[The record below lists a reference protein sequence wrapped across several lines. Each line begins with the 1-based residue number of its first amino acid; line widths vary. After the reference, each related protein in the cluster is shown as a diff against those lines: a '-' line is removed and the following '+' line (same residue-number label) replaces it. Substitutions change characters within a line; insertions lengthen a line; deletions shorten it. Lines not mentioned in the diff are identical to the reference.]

1 MELKDAITELTAK
14 EKTIRFT
21 RLKTICE
28 KFFGSPRI
36 NGSHHI
42 FNTGQRE
49 QPTVNFQN
57 RKGKVR
63 FYQVRQVREALE
75 RMLQQEE
82 Q

>member
-1 MELKDAITELTAK
+1 MELKDAVAELTTK
-14 EKTIRFT
+14 EKSIRFT

-28 KFFGSPRI
+28 KFFGTPRI

-49 QPTVNFQN
+49 QPTVNFQM
-57 RKGKVR
+57 
-63 FYQVRQVREALE
+63 RQVREALE
-75 RMLQQEE
+75 RMQQQEE